1 MILKVASYD
10 FELPMIINRPDSM
23 DLQEFDYFEKMNS
36 KSERLSEF
44 LSSTKNTTVNQS
56 RKTSRYTLIEG
67 MPRRKINAIGLRHAL
82 KLSAAKIFFQIPI
95 TYLERLRDGGFY
107 EAKVR
112 RVCIN
117 CQHKNSLTKDKIHI
131 VYNNDKSQP

>member
-1 MILKVASYD
+1 VASYD

-23 DLQEFDYFEKMNS
+23 ELHEFDYFEKMNS

-56 RKTSRYTLIEG
+56 RKTSHYTLIEG

-82 KLSAAKIFFQIPI
+82 KLSTAKIFFQIPI

-107 EAKVR
+107 EAKVKR
-112 RVCIN
+112 LN
-117 CQHKNSLTKDKIHI
+117 
-131 VYNNDKSQP
+131 